1 MPAVQPE
8 SGHRTVQP
16 VGTDYLVH
24 AGIGGGEL
32 LVLALSL
39 IHLSLIKIRNEEYSQ
54 KAICGLD
61 ADATVVHQYLGICP
75 VA

>member
-1 MPAVQPE
+1 MKNI
-8 SGHRTVQP
+8 T
-16 VGTDYLVH
+16 
-24 AGIGGGEL
+24 
-32 LVLALSL
+32 
-39 IHLSLIKIRNEEYSQ
+39 Q